1 MKALKN
7 LISTLIKFRQ
17 MSRIWRFAVSTLA
30 IITVFTT
37 TYALILPALTV
48 DKNTVDEDPAI
59 ELKETELLDQ
69 EESIEFAE
77 ENSAVDEDNSAEDIE
92 EVPAEETEKVSEES
106 SISGNDSED
115 ISIEETKGIPEVDDV
130 SENDSEERMGEAAD
144 AETDEAGTSDIDTE
158 TEEGTSEVEYEAAA
172 GSLSYKGHDYE
183 IILSYDEKAN
193 LPGNAELFVEEIHED
208 GSGDMQAAYDVY
220 YDKSLKAVREKM
232 GDDVNIAFARYFDIS
247 IMYEGRELEPEDYVD
262 VKIIYNSRS
271 APEVTELSE
280 IQVVHFDSETAE
292 AKPLTD
298 QQNDVNVATADE
310 KLDEVTFKTDGFSV
324 YGIVGTET
332 IVVDYLTANGETYT
346 ITVLFDKREML
357 TGNMNLYVTEI
368 LAGSEEYDGYLTD
381 AKTAMGLCELDEFRE
396 ARFFDIE
403 ITKNG
408 EKYEPAYPA
417 TITIQCMDSVKKNKT
432 DTLKVV
438 HFAESGTEVIS
449 EVAISKNGTELTYEQ
464 SSFSVTGVVVSG
476 GSSFP
481 PDGYYILVLHSGNNY
496 YAVGKDGSL
505 QSVDY
510 NENGTVTFESF
521 TNMSQ
526 VDDYYWRQSTSA
538 SNTNRRFYINGNSYI
553 DPFNASGVSRI
564 ARLVGLD
571 GNRLFASLP
580 SGTYYLGVSNG
591 QLVGYANANNA
602 ASVLFAH
609 GFSSTHTAVFRRN
622 GGAGTEPPSQ
632 TVEGGE
638 TITFPENPFTKQGV
652 VFIGWSEDNDA
663 NGSDVEHH
671 WSAVYQPGD
680 TFILN
685 EDKTFYAVW
694 SSKNVTSSFYI
705 RLDGKIPQEPASGKD
720 YPAAEYTKG
729 VTIANVLKL
738 GKFYANTAGV
748 DSNLNSMPTADQ
760 LVAMINDSSNKLGFK
775 VQNSGGKVVVSQI
788 TNAAKNSSNYNVS
801 TGDELYVLWYVT
813 KCAYP
818 GPVLPNYNYN
828 WWHVDGVLLVSK
840 RVNLI
845 YSANAPA
852 GSFSNM
858 PLGSQWPVGSDVIV
872 GNDGGDNESIKQPVR
887 NDGYN
892 FVGWKMYTK
901 DNDGEYTVY
910 KGTYATHDHFTITE
924 DTLLVAQ
931 WEKDK
936 TSIFIIKK
944 DQNAPTQLLDGARF
958 KLTGFSETDGRIVE
972 SVTNENGRVSFDPIE
987 FDTLYKLEEIEAP
1000 TGYTALESP
1009 VFFKETKVGTRM
1021 VITFYTDE
1029 TGAQITDPD
1038 NRVSVSVTGT
1048 GLEINIGNVRELG
1061 KAEFLKTGESTD
1073 VKLEGAEFQLFT
1085 DITCNTATNYKSKSG
1100 ADGKVSFND
1109 IPTDTYYMKE
1119 IKAPAGYQLSNDI
1132 YQVVINK
1139 DDFTIKKVVEGSP
1152 TGDSLST
1159 ISNVHLPVEIKVY
1172 KVDESD
1178 RRALEGATFKLT
1190 RSEDGNSAYTEYPNS
1205 NNCTFSTDENGKFSV
1220 TLPKGY
1226 YRLSEITPPPGYV
1239 ITTGGF
1245 DFSVSD
1251 GNVTFADLSD
1261 ITFSAENKTF
1271 TVANKPGAGLP
1282 NTGGPGIYFHTL
1294 SGFTL
1299 IFTSALMYVFRKR
1312 HKERRICSIADEFV
1326 E

>member
-1 MKALKN
+1 MNFIDKMVERFIKLNRRMKRWQRMVSVMAAVVV
-7 LISTLIKFRQ
+7 
-17 MSRIWRFAVSTLA
+17 FA
-30 IITVFTT
+30 T
-37 TYALILPALTV
+37 TYALILPAITLDTDTATTQAGIEVVASENEPDEAGTV
-48 DKNTVDEDPAI
+48 FESEEEEEPAAEDNV
-59 ELKETELLDQ
+59 Q
-69 EESIEFAE
+69 EEESGEAVAE
-77 ENSAVDEDNSAEDIE
+77 ENSGSESGSQDAAVSDALENQIADEGEQTVVLTTE
-92 EVPAEETEKVSEES
+92 EVAAYATTEEAIAAVTGQTAEEVKL
-106 SISGNDSED
+106 ISED
-115 ISIEETKGIPEVDDV
+115 TQLTYEGSDYIVYADFDESAKFPEGVQLRVKEITKESDPEAYEVYYQKALSEMQGKYDENTTLSFAKFYDIAFVYKDVEIEPNANVSIRIEYKQAVEIEKDTVVDTIHFDKNEGEKAEVINSDTKG
-130 SENDSEERMGEAAD
+130 SEK
-144 AETDEAGTSDIDTE
+144 
-158 TEEGTSEVEYEAAA
+158 EVEAIEFE
-172 GSLSYKGHDYE
+172 S
-183 IILSYDEKAN
+183 
-193 LPGNAELFVEEIHED
+193 
-208 GSGDMQAAYDVY
+208 
-220 YDKSLKAVREKM
+220 
-232 GDDVNIAFARYFDIS
+232 
-247 IMYEGRELEPEDYVD
+247 
-262 VKIIYNSRS
+262 
-271 APEVTELSE
+271 
-280 IQVVHFDSETAE
+280 
-292 AKPLTD
+292 D
-298 QQNDVNVATADE
+298 Q
-310 KLDEVTFKTDGFSV
+310 FSV

-346 ITVLFDKREML
+346 ITVLFDEREML

-368 LAGSEEYDGYLTD
+368 PAGSEAYDGYLTD

-417 TITIQCMDSVKKNKT
+417 TITIQCMDSVRKSKT

-449 EVAISKNGTELTYEQ
+449 EVALSSDGKELTYEQ

-476 GSSFP
+476 GGSFP

-553 DPFNASGVSRI
+553 DPFSSSGVSRI

-609 GFSSTHTAVFRRN
+609 EFSSTHTAVFKGN
-622 GGAGTEPPSQ
+622 GGTGTTPPHQ

-638 TITFPENPFTKQGV
+638 IITFPENPFTRPGF

-663 NGSDVEHH
+663 NGSDVKHH

-694 SSKNVTSSFYI
+694 SRENQTSSFYI
-705 RLDGKIPQEPASGKD
+705 RLDGKIPQEPASGED

-788 TNAAKNSSNYNVS
+788 TDAAKNSSNYNVS

-818 GPVLPNYNYN
+818 GPVLPNYNTN
-828 WWHVDGVLLVSK
+828 WWHVDGVLLVRK

-901 DNDGEYTVY
+901 DNAGEYTVY

-958 KLTGFSETDGRIVE
+958 RLTGFSETDDRAVE
-972 SVTNENGRVSFDPIE
+972 SGTNENGRVSFDPIE
-987 FDTLYKLEEIEAP
+987 FDTLYKLEEIAAP
-1000 TGYTALESP
+1000 TGYTALDSP

-1021 VITFYTDE
+1021 VITFYTDK
-1029 TGAQITDPD
+1029 TGTQITDPD

-1085 DITCNTATNYKSKSG
+1085 DITCSTATSYTSETG

-1178 RRALEGATFKLT
+1178 RRALEGAAFKLT
-1190 RSEDGNSAYTEYPNS
+1190 RSEDGNSAYTEYPDS
-1205 NNCTFSTDENGKFSV
+1205 DNCTFITDENGKFSV

-1282 NTGGPGIYFHTL
+1282 NTGGPGTYFHTL
-1294 SGFTL
+1294 SGFIL
-1299 IFTSALMYVFRKR
+1299 ILSSALMYVFGKR